1 MNLKQ
6 IKSKFF
12 SSRLITII
20 VFIIIVYASF
30 GLAKI
35 TYQNYKVNQKIADLE
50 KNIEKIDEDNFEL
63 QSKITY
69 YKTNAYK
76 ERQAREELNMQKPG
90 EIVVVIPTG
99 TQPEKEKIKQK
110 ENKKTERSN
119 YQAWWDYFFSNQ

>member
-12 SSRLITII
+12 SSKLITIVI
-20 VFIIIVYASF
+20 FLIIVYASF

-35 TYQNYKVNQKIADLE
+35 TYQNYKVNQKIVDLE

-63 QSKITY
+63 QNKIAY

-90 EIVVVIPTG
+90 EIVAVIPVG
-99 TQPEKEKIKQK
+99 AQPEKENREQKQDKK
-110 ENKKTERSN
+110 EEPSN
-119 YQAWWDYFFSNQ
+119 YQAWWNYFFSNQ